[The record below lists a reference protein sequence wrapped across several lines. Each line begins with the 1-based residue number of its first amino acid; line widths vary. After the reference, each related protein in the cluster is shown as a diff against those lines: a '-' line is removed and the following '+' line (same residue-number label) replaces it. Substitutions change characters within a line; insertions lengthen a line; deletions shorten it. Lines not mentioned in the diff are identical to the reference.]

1 MRLTLIPQLG
11 TPEQPEMTIHVAGD
25 VLTIDGTPH
34 DLSAIPEGG
43 AGIPGSGSGLVGRI
57 HRIGGVINAT
67 LIARLDGTASDDTG
81 GPWVIDDAAGQV
93 VIPANRRPEPEPLEE
108 EVP

>member
-11 TPEQPEMTIHVAGD
+11 TPDYPEMTIHVAGD

-43 AGIPGSGSGLVGRI
+43 AGIPGVGTCFVGRI
-57 HRIGGVINAT
+57 HRIGGMINAT

-81 GPWVIDDAAGQV
+81 GPWVIDDADGAV
-93 VIPANRRPEPEPLEE
+93 VIPANRRSAPEPMEE
-108 EVP
+108 EAP